1 MQGTSRSIFVNKFHS
16 PIFKLVENN
25 LDEQLIPLI
34 EKAYEVVMELG
45 GNRNDSAIENNLNS
59 CFGILESPNVKD
71 IRKIGIY
78 SILKILVRLSP
89 YITFKKFLQKTKNS
103 PYDNFHTVISVP
115 KSKNIKLRIAYLQFL
130 QEYIKYI
137 AEKKDSTHPPIK
149 IIIKTSASNGY
160 LEIRWSRRGRHQ
172 RS

>member
-1 MQGTSRSIFVNKFHS
+1 
-16 PIFKLVENN
+16 
-25 LDEQLIPLI
+25 
-34 EKAYEVVMELG
+34 MELG

-137 AEKKDSTHPPIK
+137 AEKKDSTYPPIQ
-149 IIIKTSASNGY
+149 ITTKTSALNGY

-172 RS
+172 RSWIICLLKLSILFSNFCLKMYRWRGLRLFWNIACRK